1 MFFDV
6 DVFFGLSMH
15 SRSAFSRCPQP
26 WPVWFEE
33 EDAQQPVFR
42 KEKFISTSGGKTRVV
57 GRVVVHLLNMAVI
70 GPIQGFWS
78 CCLGFLIR
86 RCDTDC
92 SRIGLVA
99 VDIPL
104 GGAMLVTVV
113 FTQLSLA
120 KSCG

>member
-1 MFFDV
+1 MPSNLFFARRNSSV
-6 DVFFGLSMH
+6 RVEERRVWLSG
-15 SRSAFSRCPQP
+15 
-26 WPVWFEE
+26 WL
-33 EDAQQPVFR
+33 
-42 KEKFISTSGGKTRVV
+42 
-57 GRVVVHLLNMAVI
+57 VVHLLNMAVI

-120 KSCG
+120 KSCGEVMEAEIDDREHCDASQQF